1 MLNKHKVRINIAN
14 SSGVNA
20 RVLES
25 VTECIPKKLFN
36 KWFGDKKRKVLII
49 APAESVSEVEI
60 HEVKADKQ
68 GG

>member
-20 RVLES
+20 KVLES

-36 KWFGDKKRKVLII
+36 KWIDWERAVCRN
-49 APAESVSEVEI
+49 SVGI
-60 HEVKADKQ
+60 NI
-68 GG
+68 